1 VASLLTR
8 GLLTRGYPALARPA
22 FGIVLVMVLMM
33 AVAGVFG
40 VRIFDSLEQLHD
52 SASRASEEAAAAG
65 DVLDALQDS
74 ETAVRGYLLTMRSAY
89 LLPYLHNKE
98 RLEAA
103 LAQLDAEVG
112 DSPWLRDEV
121 GTLRTESEAR
131 LADIDRTLAADRAAG
146 LDAALAVMLTD
157 RGRQAMDRVRAGCAR
172 ILQYANAERETHTAT
187 LIARERETLY
197 LVVGA
202 ALAGTLLLGFAAL
215 GLLVSR
221 ARLVWAQAALS
232 TQSGRLQATVD
243 HIRDGV
249 AVFDATDRLIL
260 WNQLFFP
267 IAGLPATL
275 AVPGIE
281 FAGFAAAAA
290 VWDPPLLAGPTL
302 VEGSAE
308 TASGEVRVGEKVL
321 EVWRS
326 RMPDGGHILVV
337 TDITRRTH
345 AESIARQ
352 AQKMEALGQLTG
364 GVAHDFNNLLQVI
377 GGNLQLLSKD
387 LAGNERA
394 ERRVSN
400 ALAGV
405 ARGSKLTAQLLAF
418 GRRQALLPKIVDLG
432 RFVRG
437 LDDLLRRAIGDGIEV
452 ETVVS
457 AGLWNVLVDP
467 SQFENALLNL
477 AINARDAMNGNGRMT
492 IEAGNAALTD
502 DYAARYAGVT
512 PGQYVMLAVTDTG
525 CGMSPEIMDQAF
537 EPFFTTKPE
546 GQGTGLGLSMV
557 HGFVKQSQGHIKIY
571 SEPGH
576 GTTVRIYL
584 PRVLLP
590 EDVETEIET
599 GLVTGGN
606 ETVLVVEDDEEVRA
620 TVAELLS
627 ELGYRVLRA
636 KDAQSAL
643 SIVESGVPIDVL
655 FTDVVMPGPLR
666 SPELARRA
674 RARLP
679 AIAVLFTSGYTDN
692 AILHG
697 GQLDPGI
704 ELLSKPYTREALARK
719 LRHVLRDLPSETD
732 DAGAAAVDATTT
744 SPTEI
749 ARAGSTL
756 LLVED
761 DELVRIATS
770 ELLAE
775 LGHTVLDAAT
785 GAEALHIIAE
795 TTPDILITDL
805 GLPDMDGAAL
815 AAEARRRVPGL
826 RVVFATGRNTAPE
839 LAGEEGT
846 GASVLL
852 RKPYNSQTLEAA
864 LMQALGQ

>member
-1 VASLLTR
+1 MASLLTR